1 MSNPPDFQ
9 ARKTVVRQSLT
20 DTDGVYRDY
29 VLLKNNSA
37 SATAQNNSLQGEL
50 DQLKSRLANIRQEGE
65 KYDREFLDYSS
76 NGANAFSYFGVRT
89 SDEWALFIFFVS
101 YVFLAICIIIYNYV
115 VVTAYN
121 IESLPLNI
129 MDATAGGIMISAV
142 LLRFV

>member
-1 MSNPPDFQ
+1 MATPFPARLVSTKQ
-9 ARKTVVRQSLT
+9 ALT
-20 DTDGVYRDY
+20 DTSTNKDLYT
-29 VLLKNNSA
+29 LAKNASA
-37 SATAQNNSLQGEL
+37 SATVQNNTIQVEL
-50 DQLKSRLANIRQEGE
+50 NQLKSRLANIRQEGE

-101 YVFLAICIIIYNYV
+101 YVFMAICIIIYNYV

-129 MDATAGGIMISAV
+129 MYATAGGIMISAV